1 MNRRWKDIAR
11 ALSALNTRAKPPA
24 EAAAAASSSK
34 DAKSLRKKHT

>member
-24 EAAAAASSSK
+24 EAAAASSSK